1 MSSSTAPTAPLG
13 ELPELAA
20 QRHGSTKFLCDAP
33 WAAYGL
39 PVHDVAGFA
48 AAVRDYADRFWAAGI
63 RPGDMA
69 AIVQRNHIEVQAAAC
84 ALSRIGALPVLL
96 SARIERPELLQCL
109 ARLPRPY
116 LVVDATGLD
125 RLTGAA
131 EALRELTSRVL
142 YLSHPEGSEDPD
154 AAAVAEAGAGW
165 LAPTTDRQAHQARP
179 RTADEWAVITHSS
192 GTTGVPK
199 LAAHSTRSLYGMV
212 AVQIALQ
219 RKYSDS
225 SLSAK
230 HLTFVHAR
238 SCSVVLGFLEVATP
252 LLAIVD
258 ADTENVRRLMLGHRP
273 GSVETHPNVYAR
285 WEALAAHP
293 SRPFGAVRRFISTFD
308 AMHPRTIRNLIAG
321 SDDPSAHYVQG
332 YGQTETGAVTV
343 RKVTRSEVDN
353 YRPRNVGHPVDGAQV
368 RVVDESGNVLEAGRL
383 GHIECTAPGRFRG
396 YVGEQPPDGDA
407 WWPMGDL
414 GRMKADGSLELLDR
428 AIDRARD
435 TDSLLEKEDVL
446 LDVLPELL
454 ELVLVSSV
462 GDAGLVAV
470 ACPRD
475 GTVLDT
481 GRFAAAATGVGLENV
496 PLHVWRFEDLPLTG
510 SYKVRR
516 GVLRQMLLDQ
526 VASAVPVE
534 VG

>member
-1 MSSSTAPTAPLG
+1 MSNTRPAASLG

-33 WAAYGL
+33 WTAYGQS
-39 PVHDVAGFA
+39 VHDVAGFA

-63 RPGDMA
+63 RHGDVV

-96 SARIERPELLQCL
+96 SASIDQPELLQCL
-109 ARLPRPY
+109 AKLPSPH
-116 LVVDATGLD
+116 LVVDALGLS
-125 RLTGAA
+125 RLAGAA
-131 EALRELTSRVL
+131 DAVRQVASRVL
-142 YLSHPEGSEDPD
+142 YLTPADGEDPD
-154 AAAVAEAGAGW
+154 AAVTAIGTGW
-165 LAPTTDRQAHQARP
+165 LIPTADREPHQARP
-179 RTADEWAVITHSS
+179 RPEDEWAVITHSS

-199 LAAHSTRSLYGMV
+199 LAAHSTQSLYGMV
-212 AVQIALQ
+212 SVQIALQ

-258 ADTENVRRLMLGHRP
+258 PDTEHVRRLMLEHRP

-285 WEALAAHP
+285 WEVLAAHP
-293 SRPFGAVRRFISTFD
+293 SRPFSGVRRFISTFD
-308 AMHPRTIRNLIAG
+308 AMHPRTIRALIAG
-321 SDDPSAHYVQG
+321 TDDPNAHYVQG
-332 YGQTETGAVTV
+332 YGQTETGAVTA
-343 RKVTRSEVDN
+343 RLVTRAEVET
-353 YRPRNVGHPVDGAQV
+353 YRPRNVGHPVDGGQV
-368 RVVDESGNVLEAGRL
+368 RVVDDSGDPVEAGRL
-383 GHIECTAPGRFRG
+383 GHIESKSPGRFRG
-396 YVGEQPPDGDA
+396 YVGEQPPGRDV

-414 GRMKADGSLELLDR
+414 GRMKPDGSLELLDR
-428 AIDRARD
+428 AFDHALD

-446 LDVLPELL
+446 LELLPELI

-462 GDAGLVAV
+462 GAAEIAAV
-470 ACPRD
+470 ACPRE
-475 GTVLDT
+475 GTVLDA
-481 GRFAAAATGVGLENV
+481 GRFAAAAAAAGLQNV

-516 GVLRQMLLDQ
+516 GVLRELLRGQ
-526 VASAVPVE
+526 AASAVPVE

>member
-1 MSSSTAPTAPLG
+1 MSSTTPTASLG

-20 QRHGSTKFLCDAP
+20 QRHGDTQFLCDAP
-33 WAAYGL
+33 WAAYGK
-39 PVHDVAGFA
+39 PVRDVTGFA

-63 RPGDMA
+63 RHGDVV

-84 ALSRIGALPVLL
+84 ALCRIGALPVLL
-96 SARIERPELLQCL
+96 SARIEPLELLQCL
-109 ARLPRPY
+109 AKLPTPH
-116 LVVDATGLD
+116 LVVDAVGLD
-125 RLTGAA
+125 RVAGAA
-131 EALRELTSRVL
+131 EALREAAGRVL
-142 YLSHPEGSEDPD
+142 YLSPPEGVEDPD

-165 LAPTTDRQAHQARP
+165 LLPTADRQAHQARP
-179 RTADEWAVITHSS
+179 RGEDEWVVITHSS

-258 ADTENVRRLMLGHRP
+258 PDTDNVRRLMLEHRP

-293 SRPFGAVRRFISTFD
+293 SRPFSAVRRYISTFD

-321 SDDPSAHYVQG
+321 SDDPNAHYIQG
-332 YGQTETGAVTV
+332 YGQTETGAVTA
-343 RKVTRSEVDN
+343 RMVTRAEAET
-353 YRPRNVGHPVDGAQV
+353 YRPRNVGRPVDGAQV
-368 RVVDESGNVLEAGRL
+368 RVVDESGYELEAGRL
-383 GHIECTAPGRFRG
+383 GHIECKAPGRFRG
-396 YVGEQPPDGDA
+396 YVGEQPPDADA

-414 GRMKADGSLELLDR
+414 GRMKLDGSLELLDR
-428 AIDRARD
+428 AIDHARD

-446 LDVLPELL
+446 LDLLPELL

-462 GDAGLVAV
+462 GDADIVAV

-475 GTVLDT
+475 GTALDA
-481 GRFAAAATGVGLENV
+481 GRFAAAAAGVGLAEV

-516 GVLRQMLLDQ
+516 GVLRQLLLDQ
-526 VASAVPVE
+526 AADAVPLE

>member
-1 MSSSTAPTAPLG
+1 MSSTTPTASLG

-20 QRHGSTKFLCDAP
+20 QRHGSTQFLCDAP
-33 WAAYGL
+33 WGAYGA

-63 RPGDMA
+63 RHGDVA

-84 ALSRIGALPVLL
+84 ALCRIGALPVLL
-96 SARIERPELLQCL
+96 SVSINQPELLQCL
-109 ARLPRPY
+109 AKLPSPY
-116 LVVDATGLD
+116 LVVDAMGLS
-125 RLTGAA
+125 RLAGAA
-131 EALRELTSRVL
+131 DAVNRLACRVL
-142 YLSHPEGSEDPD
+142 YLSPPDGSEDPD
-154 AAAVAEAGAGW
+154 AADIGAGW
-165 LAPTTDRQAHQARP
+165 LIPTADREAHQARP
-179 RTADEWAVITHSS
+179 RAEDEWAVITHSS

-212 AVQIALQ
+212 SVQIALQ

-258 ADTENVRRLMLGHRP
+258 PDTEHVRRLMLEHRP

-293 SRPFGAVRRFISTFD
+293 SRPFSGVRRFISTFD
-308 AMHPRTIRNLIAG
+308 AMHPRTIRTLIAG
-321 SDDPSAHYVQG
+321 SDDPNAHYVQG
-332 YGQTETGAVTV
+332 YGQTETGAVTA
-343 RKVTRSEVDN
+343 RLVTRAEVET
-353 YRPRNVGHPVDGAQV
+353 YRPRNVGRPVDGAQV
-368 RVVDESGNVLEAGRL
+368 RVVDDSGNALEAGRL
-383 GHIECTAPGRFRG
+383 GHIEAKAPGRFRG
-396 YVGEQPPDGDA
+396 YVGEQPPDYDA

-414 GRMKADGSLELLDR
+414 GRMKPDGSLELLDR
-428 AIDRARD
+428 AIDHARD

-446 LDVLPELL
+446 LELLPELL

-462 GDAGLVAV
+462 GTAELVAV

-475 GTVLDT
+475 GTVLDA
-481 GRFAAAATGVGLENV
+481 GRFEAAGAAVGLDKI

-516 GVLRQMLLDQ
+516 GVLRQLLLDQ
-526 VASAVPVE
+526 AASAVPVE